1 MLVHDQGRNHLD
13 LRLKSLSPIGRLNVL
28 DTVFNCWKCSLLVAC
43 SLIDRMVRIALNIVT
58 VIFQQSSFVDV
69 GVDLNCIAA
78 VCVTI
83 HLRGPTQFGLA
94 ELGIREL

>member
-1 MLVHDQGRNHLD
+1 
-13 LRLKSLSPIGRLNVL
+13 
-28 DTVFNCWKCSLLVAC
+28 
-43 SLIDRMVRIALNIVT
+43 MVRIALNIVT